1 MAVKIVR
8 VLNTNAVVSSDQEGR
23 ELIIT
28 GAGIRFK
35 KKKGENLDEA
45 LADKTYYLESVDD
58 SRRLQE
64 VVKEIS
70 EEYLEIVSR
79 IVKTAREEGLKVRD
93 SLYVTLT
100 DHINSAVDRY
110 RENIALKNMMKLEIR
125 KFYPKEYEIG
135 LRAVQWIQ
143 EQNDENLGEDEAAFI
158 AMHIVSAELGS
169 GSNVDV
175 NKITKLINAVLQIV
189 RIHFKIEFNEKSIS
203 YERFLTHLKFFAT
216 RVFDNTI
223 YQDSMQEIYKVLIE
237 ENEYAY
243 SGVRKIVEYIEK
255 QYSYKLTIDERLY
268 LLIHIKRILD
278 EQSE

>member
-28 GAGIRFK
+28 GAGIGFK
-35 KKKGENLDEA
+35 KKKGEHLDEA

-203 YERFLTHLKFFAT
+203 YELFLTHLKFFAT